1 MFDQLN
7 VAALQVLAQVPN
19 PGRGTPPPGFDK
31 FLVILKWAAAVS
43 LGMCVLG
50 FLACAATI
58 AVQHRTGAGMGDHGS
73 RVGAVM
79 AACILVGSASAIV
92 TALT

>member
-1 MFDQLN
+1 MFDQFN
-7 VAALQVLAQVPN
+7 VAALQVLAAVPN
-19 PGRGTPPPGFDK
+19 PGRGEAPPGFDK
-31 FLVILKWAAAVS
+31 FLTVLKWCAAVS

-50 FLACAATI
+50 FLVTAATI
-58 AVQHRTGAGMGDHGS
+58 AVQHRTGTGMGDHGS

-79 AACILVGSASAIV
+79 AACILIGSASAIV

>member
-1 MFDQLN
+1 MLDTLN
-7 VAALQVLAQVPN
+7 LAALQVIGAVPN
-19 PGRGTPPPGFDK
+19 PGEGTPPPGFDK
-31 FLVILKWAAAVS
+31 FLVLLRWAAAIS

-50 FLACAATI
+50 FLVCAGTI
-58 AVQHRTGAGMGDHGS
+58 AVQHRTGSGISDHGS